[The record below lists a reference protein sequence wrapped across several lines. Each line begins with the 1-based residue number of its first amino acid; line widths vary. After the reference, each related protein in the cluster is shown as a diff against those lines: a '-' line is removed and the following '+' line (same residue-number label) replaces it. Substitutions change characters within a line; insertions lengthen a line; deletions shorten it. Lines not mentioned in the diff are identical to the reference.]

1 MSARLPPAQYPSNS
15 PSGNGKEP
23 FRALL
28 EVRSLFGS
36 LSRRS
41 VARDRRRGPRGG
53 VTFAPPVPAPSS
65 LNPRTPA
72 LWAASSRTTRAWLA
86 LHGYHIH
93 VLRYDLR
100 ARSEAARPL
109 AWDAYGAGLVYHM
122 AEGLVNIG
130 CAVGLVVGAVSGAT
144 AHETTPALPC
154 AVRHGGHAERGA
166 YGARTLTEAR
176 LQCLPPGCTAEAIFA
191 ALHLSAAFV
200 SPPPI
205 ACNVQ
210 PTLTL
215 LLLLPLS
222 PPSAESAESS
232 ETEIIDL
239 ARARVRNVRSGFNMH
254 LELAG
259 SVLYAGVD
267 TMLRGRVS
275 WTLGHHWQRTK
286 TSKTSPD
293 PLATRPAAAVAFIG
307 TNRAEGEVVYLRVMH
322 GVDGPALS
330 GGGGYAGGE
339 GEKVS
344 VDAQETAARRWAHVA
359 VNVGT
364 YAGTYAG
371 LLQRACPTWVYDYV
385 ADDEGRVV
393 PGNAEGAAEGWEGTK
408 LGINV
413 QNCMHCKLC
422 NIKVPTQCIT
432 WTIPEAGDGPSTHL
446 PGSTVKICAEDLSTD
461 WVESK

>member
-176 LQCLPPGCTAEAIFA
+176 LQCLPSPAGVVKTPNRKGMHSAIR
-191 ALHLSAAFV
+191 
-200 SPPPI
+200 
-205 ACNVQ
+205 
-210 PTLTL
+210 
-215 LLLLPLS
+215 
-222 PPSAESAESS
+222 
-232 ETEIIDL
+232 L